1 MWMMLQQDH
10 PEDYVIAT
18 GENHSVQEFV
28 ELAFKAV
35 GVEDWR
41 KYVVSDS
48 PKFVRPAEV
57 DYLIGDY
64 SKAKRE
70 LGWSPKTSF
79 KELVEMMVK
88 ADVEL
93 ERKNHNISK

>member
-1 MWMMLQQDH
+1 MLQQSE

-28 ELAFKAV
+28 ELAFGAAGIK
-35 GVEDWR
+35 DWQ
-41 KYVVSDS
+41 KHVVSNS
-48 PKFVRPAEV
+48 PKHMRPAEV

-64 SKAKRE
+64 SKAKKV
-70 LGWSPKTSF
+70 LGWKPRTSF

-88 ADVEL
+88 SDIEL
-93 ERKNHNISK
+93 EKTRS